1 MLRQGSLL
9 GRETEI
15 EGLKFD
21 PQFITSADEAGLLNI
36 IQPLD
41 FHQMKMRGVVARRRV
56 LHYGVNYSFE
66 NFRATPGPPIPAF
79 LLPLREKAAG
89 FAGVDPVALAEAL
102 ITEYS
107 PGATIGWHKDA
118 APFDI
123 VIGISLASECR
134 FRFRRSA
141 GEGSTRGG
149 GPFPR
154 PGQSRAHRREAGATA
169 GNAGE
174 PIRRRAWETAEILM
188 PPRSAY
194 VLDGP
199 ARREWEHS
207 IPAVKQLRYSITFR
221 SLRERRSS

>member
-1 MLRQGSLL
+1 MAFGMARQGSLL
-9 GRETEI
+9 GREPEI

-21 PQFITSADEAGLLNI
+21 PQFITAADEAALLDVI
-36 IQPLD
+36 RPLD
-41 FHQMKMRGVVARRRV
+41 FRQMKMRGVVARRRV

-66 NFRATPGPPIPAF
+66 TFRATPGPPIPAF
-79 LLPLREKAAG
+79 LLPLREKAGG
-89 FAGVDPVALAEAL
+89 FAGVDPAALAEAL

-134 FRFRRSA
+134 FRFRR
-141 GEGSTRGG
+141 GKV
-149 GPFPR
+149 
-154 PGQSRAHRREAGATA
+154 
-169 GNAGE
+169 
-174 PIRRRAWETAEILM
+174 RAWETAEMLM

-194 VLDGP
+194 VLDGA

-207 IPAVKQLRYSITFR
+207 IPALKQLRYSVTFR
-221 SLRERRSS
+221 TLR

>member
-1 MLRQGSLL
+1 MARQGSVL
-9 GRETEI
+9 GGEPGI
-15 EGLKFD
+15 DGLRYD
-21 PQFITSADEAGLLNI
+21 PQFITPAEELALLEVI
-36 IQPLD
+36 RPLD
-41 FHQMKMRGVVARRRV
+41 FHEMKMRGVVARRRV

-66 NFRATPGPPIPAF
+66 TFRATPGPPIPGF

-89 FAGVDPVALAEAL
+89 FAGVDAEALAEAL

-118 APFDI
+118 APFDV

-134 FRFRRSA
+134 FRFRR
-141 GEGSTRGG
+141 GKVRV
-149 GPFPR
+149 
-154 PGQSRAHRREAGATA
+154 
-169 GNAGE
+169 
-174 PIRRRAWETAEILM
+174 WETAEILM

-207 IPAVKQLRYSITFR
+207 IPAVKQLRYSVTFR
-221 SLRERRSS
+221 TLR